1 MHIDSPIPCRLID
14 AISVR
19 FLPLFLGTWP
29 YALTPLG
36 ARERSRSI
44 EICVPL
50 SSTNTR
56 RLTSKRET
64 NHRHRAL
71 APSSRSEAIFDFF
84 EWPPSWKPSNVTAH
98 RSLGDLQ
105 PTLVLKG
112 LAVLG
117 QGQIGVGL
125 QLRRQPLPQDL
136 TLHRGSTGD
145 LVDCHIPCE
154 APPFEP
160 ALDGR

>member
-1 MHIDSPIPCRLID
+1 MHIDSPIPCKLIE

-19 FLPLFLGTWP
+19 FLPLFFGTRP

-36 ARERSRSI
+36 ARDLKRSI

-71 APSSRSEAIFDFF
+71 APSSRSEAIFDFLSGH
-84 EWPPSWKPSNVTAH
+84 PPGSRAM
-98 RSLGDLQ
+98 
-105 PTLVLKG
+105 
-112 LAVLG
+112 
-117 QGQIGVGL
+117 
-125 QLRRQPLPQDL
+125 LRLIVASE
-136 TLHRGSTGD
+136 T
-145 LVDCHIPCE
+145 
-154 APPFEP
+154 
-160 ALDGR
+160 